1 MSKFSDDFRIKSSQL
16 IYSICLKELIRQV
29 SANCVERGL
38 LLDKIWNS
46 NITLFTVAEEV
57 YQVECQNIKNQFQ
70 QNMEDAERAFN
81 REMDLMTEKVNAVKQ
96 NLADKDFEMMKK
108 QQSIDYLEEDLTNEK
123 SKTE

>member
-1 MSKFSDDFRIKSSQL
+1 M
-16 IYSICLKELIRQV
+16 
-29 SANCVERGL
+29 
-38 LLDKIWNS
+38 LDKIWNS

-70 QNMEDAERAFN
+70 QNMEDAEKEFN
-81 REMDLMTEKVNAVKQ
+81 REMDLMTQKVNAVKQ

-123 SKTE
+123 SKTEYLNSEINKIVEHFNK